1 KRPNS
6 PANGAEGI
14 EDGKIAQPRRNW
26 PSRGTR
32 RTPQLSAKSHGAN
45 IDRPAQ
51 FDPFSAIALACRNQ
65 NYGGGRIPSSAD
77 SAGRLFR
84 YGVPPQASRTGAVLP
99 FAPKAF
105 RRRRPPLRFSWP
117 LLRICFA
124 GARLGREGAAPGHSP
139 FGQWMQ
145 F

>member
-26 PSRGTR
+26 PSRGQR
-32 RTPQLSAKSHGAN
+32 RPPQLSAKSHGAN

-84 YGVPPQASRTGAVLP
+84 YGVPPQAARTGAALP
-99 FAPKAF
+99 SPPTAF
-105 RRRRPPLRFSWP
+105 RRRTPALRLPWT
-117 LLRICFA
+117 LL
-124 GARLGREGAAPGHSP
+124 
-139 FGQWMQ
+139 
-145 F
+145 